1 MLVDLLAKR
10 LVMSDCKKRGWI
22 MDGFPTNKNQCNLLN
37 KHGLLPV
44 NVFTMKLNEI
54 KLDVERQNASAVHA
68 RVYV

>member
-44 NVFTMKLNEI
+44 NVFTMKLNEM
-54 KLDVERQNASAVHA
+54 
-68 RVYV
+68 